1 MIVTCAAC
9 SKANR
14 FPAARMGD
22 KAKCG
27 SCRGALLPI
36 AHPVPLAS
44 AAEFDELVQQSQL
57 PVLVDYWAEWCGP
70 CRMVAPELEKL
81 AAQRLGKLV
90 IAKVDT
96 EALPDVA
103 RRFGISSIPTMIL
116 FRNGKEAERLSGAM
130 PASAIAARL
139 GI

>member
-1 MIVTCAAC
+1 MIAACRAC

-14 FPAARMGD
+14 VPARRLGER
-22 KAKCG
+22 AKCAA
-27 SCRGALLPI
+27 CKAPLLPFDR
-36 AHPVPLAS
+36 PVEVAT
-44 AAEFDELVQQSQL
+44 AEDFDELIQQAPL
-57 PVLVDYWAEWCGP
+57 PVLVDYWAAWCGP

-81 AAQRLGKLV
+81 AGDRPGRLV

-96 EALPDVA
+96 DALPEIA
-103 RRFGISSIPTMIL
+103 TRFAIRSIPTMIL
-116 FRNGKEAERLSGAM
+116 FRNGEAVEALNGAM

>member
-14 FPAARMGD
+14 LPAARMGD

-27 SCRGALLPI
+27 SCRGQLLPI
-36 AHPVPLAS
+36 AHPVPLSS
-44 AAEFDELVQQSQL
+44 AAEFDELVQQSEL

-81 AAQRLGKLV
+81 ATQRIGKLV

-96 EALPDVA
+96 EALRDVA
-103 RRFGISSIPTMIL
+103 ARFGIASIPTMIL
-116 FRNGKEAERLSGAM
+116 FRNGKEVDRLSGAM
-130 PASAIAARL
+130 PASAIAQRL

>member
-14 FPAARMGD
+14 LPAARMTD

-27 SCRGALLPI
+27 SCRAPLLPI
-36 AHPVPLAS
+36 AHPIPVSS
-44 AAEFDELVQQSQL
+44 AAEFDELVQQSQV

-70 CRMVAPELEKL
+70 CRMVAPELDKL
-81 AAQRLGKLV
+81 ASQQLGKLV

-103 RRFGISSIPTMIL
+103 ARFGISSIPTMIL
-116 FRNGKEAERLSGAM
+116 FRHGKEADRLSGAM
-130 PASAIAARL
+130 PASAIASRL
-139 GI
+139 GF